1 MFSRILKKQ
10 NKLKRTILKLLNVY
24 AYDKETLNIVNPNFN
39 NVKGN
44 LIDFN
49 NKSFN
54 FSRGYLELTRK
65 IKNIDIFFRYS
76 PNNNLWN
83 STDRW
88 KRIVPDIDKKTLISV
103 CLISL
108 KDSILYFLNEHKVDL
123 SFHLVSDNSSNDFD
137 NLLLTILDDKKIK
150 IFNHKSKIRGNR
162 GSFLECCD
170 QAEVSKDLIFFIE
183 DDYLFEIECIDEMI
197 LTFSRLSSMLK
208 TDVMMCPC
216 DYPFYYDS
224 LYKTVLH
231 LGKRNRWR
239 NVEET
244 LLTLMFSKKI
254 FHNYKSNIRKIGE
267 TINTPFELP
276 LHEIYKKEICVA
288 PISTLAHHISRS
300 VPSINEDWQKTWDLN
315 YQKFKKNYS

>member
-10 NKLKRTILKLLNVY
+10 NKLKRAILKLLNVY
-24 AYDKETLNIVNPNFN
+24 AYDKETLNILNPNYN

-54 FSRGYLELTRK
+54 LSRGYLELTRK
-65 IKNIDIFFRYS
+65 VKNIDFFFRYS

-88 KRIVPDIDKKTLISV
+88 KRIIPNIDKKTLISV

-108 KDSILYFLNEHKVDL
+108 KDSINHFLNKNEIDV
-123 SFHLVSDNSSNDFD
+123 SIHLIGDNTNDDFD
-137 NLLLTILDDKKIK
+137 NQLLNILGDKKIK
-150 IFNHKSKIRGNR
+150 IFNHKSKISGNR

-170 QAEVSKDLIFFIE
+170 QAEVSKDLIFFVE
-183 DDYLFEIECIDEMI
+183 DDYLFEKECIDEMI
-197 LTFSRLSSMLK
+197 LTFSRLSSILN
-208 TDVMMCPC
+208 TDVLMCPC

-244 LLTLMFSKKI
+244 LLTLMFSKKT
-254 FHNYKSNIRKIGE
+254 FENYKNDIRKIGE
-267 TINTPFELP
+267 IINEPFELP
-276 LHEIYKKEICVA
+276 LHEIYKKETCVA
-288 PISTLAHHISRS
+288 PILTLAHHISRS
-300 VPSINEDWQKTWDLN
+300 VPSVNEDWEKTWNLN
-315 YQKFKKNYS
+315 YQKFKQHYS